1 MSLTS
6 PTIASS
12 SAWVSRSKL
21 VFLGR
26 YRRILPF
33 LFSLCLLTECTIFRH
48 RRTSGSSPIT
58 NRRQAAHIP

>member
-33 LFSLCLLTECTIFRH
+33 LFSLCLSSNKSACRDW
-48 RRTSGSSPIT
+48 GSARKI
-58 NRRQAAHIP
+58 AHYQKN